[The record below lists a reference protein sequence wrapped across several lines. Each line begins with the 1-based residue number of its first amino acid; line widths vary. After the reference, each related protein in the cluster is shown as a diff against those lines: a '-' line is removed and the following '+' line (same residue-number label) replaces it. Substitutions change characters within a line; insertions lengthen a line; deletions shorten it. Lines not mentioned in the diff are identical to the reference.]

1 MSSLLSLSLLAL
13 ASTLHTSHAFSVT
26 SAPLARPATSLRMA
40 EAFDQEQFNTKGKEM
55 RLAHLEEQ
63 AMYALKIS
71 CENYGNAV
79 FPNAMIAGDI
89 VITDLLSRLGYLE
102 SGKAKIM
109 VVDTFHLFPETMEF
123 LKTVSEERDTRTV
136 E

>member
-1 MSSLLSLSLLAL
+1 MMMLSLSLFAL
-13 ASTLHTSHAFSVT
+13 ASIQTSYAFSV
-26 SAPLARPATSLRMA
+26 APAMLTRPSVTAMRMA
-40 EAFDQEQFNTKGKEM
+40 EVFDQEQFNTKGKEM

-123 LKTVSEERDTRTV
+123 LKTVRILR
-136 E
+136 